1 MGEQSSRPPR
11 LIEWEGKMEAGVH
24 RQTGPAPAA
33 FEWYRQ
39 LSANGRAAFWA
50 SFAGWALDSYD
61 FWVLSFALLAILSA
75 FHLTQAQGGLLATA
89 TLLVSALGG
98 MIAGVLADRVGRVRT
113 LMMTVAVYSVFTFL
127 SGLSQNYGQLLVFRS
142 LQGLGFGGEWAA
154 GAILVSELADPEQRG
169 RLLGWV
175 QSAWAIGWGLCN
187 AAALVVFSLTAPTTG
202 WRWLFWLG
210 ILPALLI
217 LYIRTRVRE
226 PEIYRETAEARGARS
241 DEARSQGAT
250 RSSLVQ
256 IFSPDLLPTT
266 LLASLLAAGA
276 QGGYYSIFT
285 WLPTYLKTVR
295 HLNVVGTGAS
305 LFVVIAGAFAGY
317 VASAYFNDS
326 LGRKKTFAIFAVVS
340 AVVVV
345 LYTQLPQAAAGVLPL
360 LGFVLGFCASGIFSG
375 FGSYL
380 AEIYPTRARGAGQG
394 FCYNAGRA
402 VGALFPLAIGV
413 LSTKAG
419 LGGAIAFGAAAY
431 ALCVVALLFLP
442 ETRGKRLVAIA

>member
-1 MGEQSSRPPR
+1 MAIGQVSRRASP
-11 LIEWEGKMEAGVH
+11 
-24 RQTGPAPAA
+24 GPAGLR
-33 FEWYRQ
+33 WYSL

-61 FWVLSFALLAILSA
+61 FWVLSFALLAIQRA
-75 FHLTQAQGGLLATA
+75 FHLDQTRAGSLATV

-98 MIAGVLADRVGRVRT
+98 VLAGVVADRIGRVRT
-113 LMMTVAVYSVFTFL
+113 LMLTVAVYSVFTFL
-127 SGLSQNYGQLLVFRS
+127 SGLSQSYEQLLVFRS

-175 QSAWAIGWGLCN
+175 QSAWAVGWGIAN
-187 AAALVVFSLTAPTTG
+187 AATLVIFSLVAPSIG
-202 WRWLFWLG
+202 WRWLFWIG

-217 LYIRTRVRE
+217 LYIRSKVRE
-226 PEIYRETAEARGARS
+226 PEVYAETASARQRKTSEATSRGA
-241 DEARSQGAT
+241 D
-250 RSSLVQ
+250 RSSLLQ

-295 HLNVVGTGAS
+295 HLTLVGAGAA
-305 LFVVIAGAFAGY
+305 LFVVIAGAFFGY
-317 VASAYFNDS
+317 VASAYFNDA
-326 LGRKKTFAIFAVVS
+326 LGRRKTFALFAVVS
-340 AVVVV
+340 AAMVV
-345 LYTQLPQAAAGVLPL
+345 LYTQLPQSAFGLLPV

-380 AEIYPTRARGAGQG
+380 AELYPTRARGAGQG
-394 FCYNAGRA
+394 FCYNSGRA
-402 VGALFPLAIGV
+402 VGALFPTAIGF
-413 LSTKAG
+413 LSGTLG

-431 ALCVVALLFLP
+431 GLCLVALVFLP
-442 ETRGKRLVAIA
+442 ETRGKQLVAID